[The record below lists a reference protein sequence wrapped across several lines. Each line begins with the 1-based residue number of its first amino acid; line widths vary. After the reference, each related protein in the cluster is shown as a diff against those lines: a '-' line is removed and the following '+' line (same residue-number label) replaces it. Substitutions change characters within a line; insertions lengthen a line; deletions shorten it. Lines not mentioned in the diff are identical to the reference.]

1 MRLKKIIFALTAIV
15 GALTATAHET
25 APKDTAPQ
33 YVFYFIGDGMGM
45 GPVMGAQTYLRTVVD
60 GDSTLTM
67 MQFPVAGMCQTW
79 SASSPIT
86 DSAAAGTALSTGY
99 KTRNNMLGMAPD
111 TTVVNSMA
119 RYLADSGYAVGLVT
133 TVAPDDATPG
143 AFYAHVP
150 SRKETYRIGLDFIE
164 SGYSF
169 LAGAGLR
176 GVKDAKG
183 EDTDLLIRFREAGIP
198 IYYGPTGAKDMA
210 PGRAVLLNPQ
220 DTHEWNVGYTI
231 DSLENVLTLPLMTE
245 ICLERLEAESPER
258 FFMMVEGGNIDHA
271 LHANDGGAAIK
282 EILNFDSSLRIA
294 YNFYLKHPGQTLI
307 VVTADHDTGGMALGT
322 EANRKALNLGV
333 YDHQRISKEE
343 FSDYCKSI
351 LHSRRVYTWEDMKD
365 FLAERLGLYGPI
377 PVSEVADKRLK
388 RMFEDTF
395 ELRNTSDQETL
406 YANFNAF
413 AVEVF
418 KLLNTAAGVG
428 FTTTSHSGNPVPVF
442 AVGVGAERF
451 KGMNNNNAVA
461 RTIMQICG
469 IEEKE

>member
-1 MRLKKIIFALTAIV
+1 MKFRRTVLTFA
-15 GALTATAHET
+15 ATLAFLMASAAE
-25 APKDTAPQ
+25 KAPQ

-45 GPVMGAQTYLRTVVD
+45 GPVMSAQTYLRTVTD
-60 GDSTLTM
+60 ADSTLTM

-99 KTRNNMLGMAPD
+99 KTRNNMLGMSAD
-111 TTVVNSMA
+111 TTAVNSMA
-119 RYLADSGYAVGLVT
+119 RYLADEGYAVGLVT

-176 GVKDAKG
+176 GVKDANG
-183 EDTDLLIRFREAGIP
+183 NETDLPVRFQEAGIT
-198 IYYGPTGAKDMA
+198 IYYGPEAVQDMV

-220 DTHEWNVGYTI
+220 GTHEWNVGYTI
-231 DSLENVLTLPLMTE
+231 DSLENVLTLPLMTG
-245 ICLERLEAESPER
+245 ICLERLEAESPNR

-282 EILNFDSSLRIA
+282 EILNFDSSLRMA
-294 YNFYLKHPGQTLI
+294 YDFYLKHPDQTLI

-322 EANRKALNLGV
+322 EANRKSVNLSV
-333 YDHQRISKEE
+333 FDHQRISKEE

-351 LHSRRVYTWEDMKD
+351 LRSRRVYTWEDMKE
-365 FLAERLGLYGPI
+365 FLTDKLGLYGAV
-377 PVSEVADKRLK
+377 PVSEADNKRLHE
-388 RMFEDTF
+388 MFENTF
-395 ELRNTSDQETL
+395 ELRNTADQETL

-413 AVEVF
+413 AVEVYR
-418 KLLNTAAGVG
+418 LLNTAAGVG
-428 FTTTSHSGNPVPVF
+428 FTTTSHTGNPVPVF
-442 AVGVGAERF
+442 AIGVGAERF
-451 KGMNNNNAVA
+451 KGMNNNNAMS

-469 IEEKE
+469 VGEKE